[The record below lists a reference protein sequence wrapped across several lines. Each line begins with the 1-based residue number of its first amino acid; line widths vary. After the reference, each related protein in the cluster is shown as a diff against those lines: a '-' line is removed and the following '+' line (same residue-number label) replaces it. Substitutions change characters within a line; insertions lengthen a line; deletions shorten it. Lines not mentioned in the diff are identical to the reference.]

1 MCVNIDLSEHNGI
14 NTIITIVRASQDR
27 VTTKY
32 KNLKHEV
39 LNCNAHIHFSKQCVN
54 MNLIPDCVNITIAL
68 VNGYLWC

>member
-14 NTIITIVRASQDR
+14 NTITIVTGSQDH

-39 LNCNAHIHFSKQCVN
+39 LKYFSKQCFN
-54 MNLIPDCVNITIAL
+54 MNPIPDYVNITIAL
-68 VNGYLWC
+68 LDITNGYP